1 MTHFQQTKFWADFK
15 SNHGWKSIF
24 FEGVSVLVRTFR
36 LGPLKASI
44 AYIPLAPEPKTEG
57 VPSASLGMAYLKS
70 VGDFAGRLKG
80 LLPKNTL
87 CIRFDFPLEYQ
98 TAALRDEANETMADN
113 AKVTGVKVLKTDV
126 DIQPPDSVILD
137 LTLSEEDLLSQMKSK
152 WRYNIRYASKHG
164 VTVRA
169 VRASDSDFESA
180 LDSFYKIYQTTASR
194 DGIGLHP
201 KSYYKDLM
209 EKGSGAG
216 NSDTGK
222 SSLVTLYLASFEGE
236 DLAGIIT
243 LFSGDE
249 AVYLYGAS
257 SNEKRNL
264 MPNYLVQ
271 WTAICA
277 ARQNGCKL
285 YDFYGIPPTAA
296 ENHPMHGLYLFKTG
310 FGGQEIHRSGC
321 YDYPLSPLYQPWKT
335 AERAR
340 AFWHKKVM
348 KKIRGR

>member
-1 MTHFQQTKFWADFK
+1 MSHHFQQTPFWADFK
-15 SNHGWKSIF
+15 SAHGWKSIF

-36 LGPLKASI
+36 AGPVKASI
-44 AYIPLAPEPKTEG
+44 AYIPLAPEPESTHCAGG
-57 VPSASLGMAYLKS
+57 VPSAAVGMAYLKKI
-70 VGDFAGRLKG
+70 DAFASRLKPQ
-80 LLPKNTL
+80 LPKNTL
-87 CIRFDFPLEYQ
+87 CIRFDFPLEYE
-98 TAALRDEANETMADN
+98 TASLRDEANATMADS
-113 AKVTGVKVLKTDV
+113 ARVTGVKIVKTDV

-137 LTLSEEDLLSQMKSK
+137 LTMSEEELLSQMKSK

-169 VRASDSDFESA
+169 VKATDSDFESA

-209 EKGSGAG
+209 ERGSGE
-216 NSDTGK
+216 T
-222 SSLVTLYLASFEGE
+222 SSVKLYLASHEGE

-243 LFSGDE
+243 LWSEDE

-271 WTAICA
+271 WTAISE
-277 ARQNGCKL
+277 ARQNGCKW
-285 YDFYGIPPTAA
+285 YDFYGIPPTAD

-310 FGGQEIHRSGC
+310 FGGKEIHRAGC
-321 YDYPLSPLYQPWKT
+321 YDYPLNSTYKLWT
-335 AERAR
+335 SAERLR
-340 AFWHKKVM
+340 AFWHKKIL